1 MAAKGGD
8 NRLVRFVFESKEW
21 RKGNRKC
28 MLASQKSPIPIRTP
42 KKTGYPIR
50 TAKIPQEDRFPPPPG
65 QDNAPK
71 RSGMT

>member
-50 TAKIPQEDRFPPPPG
+50 TAKIPRKTGFRPHQDRTTPPSGQE
-65 QDNAPK
+65 
-71 RSGMT
+71 